1 MPLKIKYILFV
12 LTIHLLIG
20 VLVYEVLREHKLYF
34 FLAEIGIIISLFFS
48 YRMYRSFIRPLE
60 FMASGGN
67 AIRDKDFNVKF
78 VKTGS
83 REMDK
88 LINVY
93 NDMIDNIR
101 QERTTLQEQHYFLEK
116 LIYASPTGIVI
127 LDYDDRL
134 SEINPKALDFLSISN
149 EWRNKLFSD
158 FDHPLLNAIA
168 GMEADSSKVIALN
181 GGTERYKCQS
191 SRFIHQ
197 GFERKFILIQELSK
211 EILEAEKKAYAKVI
225 RMMAHEV
232 NNSIGAI
239 NSILTSLMEFYK
251 MEDPEQDAE
260 VRASLTIALNRNER
274 LNLFMRNF
282 ASVIRLPEPFMESV
296 SLQKMLWDIA
306 RLMESQAEEKQINI
320 ELQLPEKEIFARLDL
335 RQMDQALV
343 NIVINAIESIGEKG
357 SIRFQLMEQPLTI
370 LIEDNGPG
378 LSPETSDQL
387 FSPFFSTKMDGQGI
401 GLTLVKEI
409 LMNHK
414 AQFSLRTLE
423 SGWTRFEILL

>member
-1 MPLKIKYILFV
+1 M
-12 LTIHLLIG
+12 
-20 VLVYEVLREHKLYF
+20 YEVLGEQKLYF
-34 FLAEIGIIISLFFS
+34 FLAEIGIIISLIWS
-48 YRMYRSFIRPLE
+48 YRLYRSFIQPLE
-60 FMASGGN
+60 FMASGVD

-83 REMDK
+83 HEMDK

-116 LIYASPTGIVI
+116 LIQASPTGIVI

-134 SEINPKALDFLSISN
+134 SEVNPKALDFLEISDT
-149 EWRNKLFSD
+149 WRNKPFSD

-168 GMEADSSKVIALN
+168 AMEPDSSKVIALR
-181 GGTERYKCQS
+181 GTERYKCQS

-232 NNSIGAI
+232 NNSMGAI
-239 NSILTSLMEFYK
+239 NSILSSLMEFYE
-251 MEDPEQDAE
+251 MEDPDLDKEAK
-260 VRASLTIALNRNER
+260 ASLSIAKDRNER

-282 ASVIRLPEPFMESV
+282 ASVIRLPEPFMERI
-296 SLQKMLWDIA
+296 SLQKMLSDIT
-306 RLMESQAEEKQINI
+306 RLMEAQGKAKQINFD
-320 ELQLPEKEIFARLDL
+320 LQLPEKEIFTNLDL

-343 NIVINAIESIGEKG
+343 NIVKNAIEAIGEKG
-357 SIRFQLMEQPLTI
+357 TIRVQLIETPLAI
-370 LIEDNGPG
+370 RIEDNGSG
-378 LSPETSDQL
+378 LTQEEADQL

-409 LMNHK
+409 LMNHN
-414 AQFSLRTLE
+414 AQFSLRTLD
-423 SGWTRFEILL
+423 SGWTRFEIGLHASGFLRIST